1 MSDVQNPAGSP
12 GFLAL
17 ENLSLAYGDQL
28 AVENLNLQV
37 REGEL
42 LALLGPS
49 GCGKT
54 TTMRAIA
61 GLLAPQSGR
70 ILLGGEDITHKSA
83 NTREVG
89 LVFQS
94 YALFPHLSVFEN
106 VAFGLRLR
114 RVAGDALNRR
124 VMEAVE
130 MVGLKSFERRLPRE
144 LSGGQQQRVALAR
157 SVVVRPRLLL
167 LDEPLSNLDAR
178 LRLEMRSEL
187 QRLQR
192 ELGVTML
199 YVTHDQVEA
208 LALAHRVV
216 VMNAGKIAQQGSPAD
231 IYERPSSAFVA
242 QFVGF
247 ENLFRVKGR
256 RLVGDPG
263 DLPLPAG
270 APLTN
275 AASHALAW
283 RPRHVVLGR
292 GPYEGQVKGVS
303 YLGEAVEYLIDC
315 AAGTLKAQ
323 VPTDTTSPTPRFK
336 ILDRVPFDLPMAD
349 AVVLQS
355 D

>member
-1 MSDVQNPAGSP
+1 MTQAMAAS
-12 GFLAL
+12 FLSL
-17 ENLSLAYGDQL
+17 ENLTLAYGGQV
-28 AVENLNLQV
+28 AVDRLNLSV

-61 GLLAPQSGR
+61 GLLAPQQGR
-70 ILLGGEDITHKSA
+70 VVLAGQDITHLPPNK
-83 NTREVG
+83 REVG

-114 RVAGDALNRR
+114 GVAGDELKRR
-124 VMEAVE
+124 AMEAIA
-130 MVGLKSFERRLPRE
+130 MVGLDSFERRLPRE

-192 ELGVTML
+192 ELGVTMM

-208 LALAHRVV
+208 LALADRVV
-216 VMNAGKIAQQGSPAD
+216 VMRAGKIAQQGTPED
-231 IYERPSSAFVA
+231 IYERPTSAFVA
-242 QFVGF
+242 QFVGI
-247 ENLFRVKGR
+247 ENLLRVTDDGLKGVKG
-256 RLVGDPG
+256 LKGPAG
-263 DLPLPAG
+263 ILPFSAGTLPA
-270 APLTN
+270 A
-275 AASHALAW
+275 HALAW
-283 RPRHVVLGR
+283 RPRSVLLGQGPFGGR
-292 GPYEGQVKGVS
+292 VQGVS
-303 YLGEAVEYLIDC
+303 YLGEAVEYLIDS
-315 AAGTLKAQ
+315 AAGPIKAQ
-323 VPTDTTSPTPRFK
+323 TAPQAPRFAMHAT
-336 ILDRVPFDLPMAD
+336 VPFDLPLAD
-349 AVVLQS
+349 AVHLLQ